1 MTSTES
7 TSTASTGTAS
17 TGTGPH
23 AGRPDFDSP
32 EGATHG
38 QEHRTATEAL
48 ADEQPLEGLPS
59 RLVQTASQ
67 TVGPFFGFA
76 LPFPGGPELVPAVHP
91 DAVRLHGVVLDG
103 AGEPVPDALLELWQ
117 PDAGGRMPHVAGSR
131 RRSLGRF
138 TGFGRAAAETDGA
151 YEFST
156 LLPGPLAEG
165 GPRWALV
172 TVFARGL
179 AHHLFTRAYF
189 VPDGEPDPSDAL
201 LDRVPAERRETLLA
215 REDAP
220 GSFRF
225 DVRLQGAGETVFLDY
240 PERR

>member
-7 TSTASTGTAS
+7 TGTESRGTESRGTESTGTES
-17 TGTGPH
+17 TGTESRGTAPRGTAPRDGRA
-23 AGRPDFDSP
+23 AGR
-32 EGATHG
+32 
-38 QEHRTATEAL
+38 
-48 ADEQPLEGLPS
+48 
-59 RLVQTASQ
+59 VQTASQ

-76 LPFPGGPELVPAVHP
+76 LPFPGGPELVPAAHP

-117 PDAGGRMPHVAGSR
+117 PDATGRIPHEPGSR

-138 TGFGRAAAETDGA
+138 TGFGRAAAGTDGA

-156 LLPGPLAEG
+156 LLPGPLTEG

-189 VPDGEPDPSDAL
+189 VRAGEPEPSDAL
-201 LDRVPAERRETLLA
+201 LERVPAERRSTLLA
-215 REDAP
+215 REDRP
-220 GSFRF
+220 RSFRF
-225 DVRLQGAGETVFLDY
+225 DVRLQGDAETVFLDY
-240 PERR
+240 PGRP